1 MPKLAQPS
9 PTIITIISQNR
20 HDIIAI
26 YNTTP
31 CSNIPSENS
40 SAYVTP
46 YSTRS
51 QSPVPQEISN
61 NGAGNLSPLST
72 KDPSSSLDSQSS
84 IERVRDSLQKLLDL
98 RLAPPGSS
106 SSSSTVE
113 LDDTASPT
121 SETVDRCLESC
132 DSQVTILGSLVKD
145 EGSSTKSTP
154 CSITFTHP
162 SSVFDIEDEE
172 DRNSQASNHSPLPE
186 FRTRPRCLSK
196 DISNIF
202 IGEMELEVSSD
213 GEDADSAVDFV
224 SRSRSPSS
232 PLHEEDND
240 SGCATSIGSP
250 DKITSSLDFKRPGIL
265 HVPEELLLQIED
277 TSKDGER
284 TAKVQGDSVLN
295 QEENSSLDLSGH
307 DEILSEREKQS
318 QKERVEG
325 RGDDDSESGKDEWPD
340 LFAEESSMQS
350 ASGCSNSNNNASTT
364 MFNYPGVPL
373 SMQQPPSVNGF
384 VNHFPFPPMPP
395 SSTGNNNKTD
405 SDPSQ
410 IMASI
415 NSHVRQQ
422 QQAVYQ
428 QHQMLFSS
436 AGYPMGPPPPPG
448 PHHIHGHMFP
458 GGPTGFMGFFPP
470 HLPPPPP
477 PPGPF
482 PLGPAGYP
490 HPLPPPPPP
499 HPIGADFLALPP
511 PTSMAPPIQPPSQ
524 PRPLPSQSPAG
535 SISEED
541 TQGIVYEL
549 C

>member
-1 MPKLAQPS
+1 MTSLLFITPPS
-9 PTIITIISQNR
+9 SS
-20 HDIIAI
+20 
-26 YNTTP
+26 P
-31 CSNIPSENS
+31 CSSIPSENS

-61 NGAGNLSPLST
+61 NGASILPS
-72 KDPSSSLDSQSS
+72 PSSSLDSQ
-84 IERVRDSLQKLLDL
+84 RVCDSLQKFLDL

-113 LDDTASPT
+113 LDDTTSPT
-121 SETVDRCLESC
+121 SEAVDRCLESC
-132 DSQVTILGSLVKD
+132 DSQVTILGSLTKG

-162 SSVFDIEDEE
+162 SSVFDIDEE
-172 DRNSQASNHSPLPE
+172 EGQTSQESNHTLPE

-202 IGEMELEVSSD
+202 IGEVELEVSSD
-213 GEDADSAVDFV
+213 GDDDSAVDFV

-232 PLHEEDND
+232 PLHEEDSD

-250 DKITSSLDFKRPGIL
+250 DKITSSLEFKRPGII
-265 HVPEELLLQIED
+265 HVPEELLLRMED
-277 TSKDGER
+277 TSRDGEER
-284 TAKVQGDSVLN
+284 TTKTRGDSVLCP
-295 QEENSSLDLSGH
+295 EENDSLELSGC
-307 DEILSEREKQS
+307 DEILSGREKQS
-318 QKERVEG
+318 QEEREEG
-325 RGDDDSESGKDEWPD
+325 RGDDDSENGKDEWPD
-340 LFAEESSMQS
+340 LFAEESS
-350 ASGCSNSNNNASTT
+350 APGCSNNTSTM
-364 MFNYPGVPL
+364 MFNYPGAPL
-373 SMQQPPSVNGF
+373 SMQQPPNMNGF
-384 VNHFPFPPMPP
+384 VQPFPFPPMPP
-395 SSTGNNNKTD
+395 SSTSNSNKPD

-428 QHQMLFSS
+428 QHQMMFSNG
-436 AGYPMGPPPPPG
+436 GYPMGPPPTLPPPPPA
-448 PHHIHGHMFP
+448 PHVHGHMFP

-477 PPGPF
+477 F

-490 HPLPPPPPP
+490 PPLPPHPMSADFLPPPPP
-499 HPIGADFLALPP
+499 
-511 PTSMAPPIQPPSQ
+511 TSLVLPIQPPSQ
-524 PRPLPSQSPAG
+524 PCPPSSQSPAG

-541 TQGIVYEL
+541 TQGGCL
-549 C
+549 